1 MAAAQDLMSSPGKI
15 LEEEFLK
22 PLGMSQQQLARA
34 IGKPET
40 FVSEIISGKRT
51 ITADTAQ
58 MLAEALGTTPGFWMR
73 LQTTID
79 LRTSSTSASTAY
91 APSHLREAGA

>member
-73 LQTTID
+73 LQTTFD
-79 LRTSSTSASTAY
+79 LRTSSTSTSTAY